1 MRLQGGGRDMRRGRK
16 EFIIGTENRGMVTTK
31 ALSTR
36 RARLV
41 IIPTEEEGRLGELSG
56 RRLCPG
62 IEGRRRGMGG
72 DGTRWHRNSRIKS
85 ERGWRRRQGG
95 EDKMEDKRE
104 GEGFTRLSFEGDDG
118 QWL

>member
-1 MRLQGGGRDMRRGRK
+1 MPRGRK
-16 EFIIGTENRGMVTTK
+16 EFIIGIENRGMVTTK

-41 IIPTEEEGRLGELSG
+41 ITHTEEGGRLVVPSG
-56 RRLCPG
+56 RPLCQD
-62 IEGRRRGMGG
+62 IEGRMGGMGG
-72 DGTRWHRNSRIKS
+72 DGTRWHRSSHIKS

-95 EDKMEDKRE
+95 EDNMEDKRE

-118 QWL
+118 EWL